1 MKSKCLVH
9 IVVRAYI
16 DVLNF
21 PDTPKIKLITEL
33 SKKMRLDISAAV
45 EPVKPLDI
53 PAFRDVKD
61 KPAGKVLFRGKNQ
74 VPQIG

>member
-1 MKSKCLVH
+1 MSVE
-9 IVVRAYI
+9 
-16 DVLNF
+16 
-21 PDTPKIKLITEL
+21 IKLITEL